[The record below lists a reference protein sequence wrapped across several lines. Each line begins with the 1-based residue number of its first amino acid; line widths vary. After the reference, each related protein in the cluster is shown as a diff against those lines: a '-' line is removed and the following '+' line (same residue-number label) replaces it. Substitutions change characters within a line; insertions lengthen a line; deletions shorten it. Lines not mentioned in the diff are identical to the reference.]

1 MRGSWAPW
9 TRSCRSCS
17 QLRGSTPDSWRTSH
31 STRNSSKNCRW
42 TWTRWRRLRWRKQ
55 DLWSLA
61 LPPPAYMLISAL
73 CVFSLTLGGANAPDE
88 GAAGPKQSCR
98 EQEEPGDRLS
108 EERPAQ
114 SRGDRRAVISCTF
127 NINTF
132 KYFQMAQISSV
143 GIKSPFFFVKPLVPT
158 EADGSPEETTRND
171 APQEDW
177 RGEL

>member
-1 MRGSWAPW
+1 
-9 TRSCRSCS
+9 
-17 QLRGSTPDSWRTSH
+17 
-31 STRNSSKNCRW
+31 
-42 TWTRWRRLRWRKQ
+42 
-55 DLWSLA
+55 
-61 LPPPAYMLISAL
+61 MLISAL
-73 CVFSLTLGGANAPDE
+73 CVFLLTLGGANAPDE

-143 GIKSPFFFVKPLVPT
+143 GIKSPFFFVKTLVPT

-171 APQEDW
+171 APQED
-177 RGEL
+177 